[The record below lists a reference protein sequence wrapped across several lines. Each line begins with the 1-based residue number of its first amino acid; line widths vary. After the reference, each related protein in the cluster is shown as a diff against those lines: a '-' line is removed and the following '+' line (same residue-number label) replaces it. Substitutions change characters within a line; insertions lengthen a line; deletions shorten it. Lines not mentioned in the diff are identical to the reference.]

1 MCNGRKQ
8 AVEDSYISRRD
19 KIVAS
24 AIELIGDLGLH
35 ALTPKNLARKQNIS
49 DTLIYKYFGGIDEVL
64 IAVVN
69 EYAAFDINI
78 QRTVDHL
85 DGSYIDKVRY
95 YADTYATY
103 YDNYIGMGAIMLHYE
118 ELLHMSETRE
128 IISECMLKRNDFV
141 CSLFQ
146 GAIDNKEIRPV
157 FTPKELTLVFN
168 GLFTEGLLERRNQYS
183 RKSFRVEMKEMIG
196 HLEKILRL

>member
-1 MCNGRKQ
+1 M
-8 AVEDSYISRRD
+8 EDSYISNRD

-49 DTLIYKYFGGIDEVL
+49 DTLIYKYFGGIDEVF

-85 DGSYIDKVRY
+85 DGSYIDKIRY

-146 GAIDNKEIRPV
+146 GAIENKEIRPV

>member
-1 MCNGRKQ
+1 M
-8 AVEDSYISRRD
+8 EDSYISNRD

-85 DGSYIDKVRY
+85 DGSYIDKIRY

-146 GAIDNKEIRPV
+146 GAIENKEIRPV

-196 HLEKILRL
+196 HIEKILRL

>member
-1 MCNGRKQ
+1 M
-8 AVEDSYISRRD
+8 EDSYISNRD

-85 DGSYIDKVRY
+85 DGSYIDKIRY

-128 IISECMLKRNDFV
+128 IISEGMLKRNDFV

-146 GAIDNKEIRPV
+146 GAIENKEIRPV

>member
-1 MCNGRKQ
+1 M
-8 AVEDSYISRRD
+8 EDSYISNRD

-69 EYAAFDINI
+69 EYATFDINI

-85 DGSYIDKVRY
+85 DGSYIDKIRY

-146 GAIDNKEIRPV
+146 GAIENKEIRPV

>member
-1 MCNGRKQ
+1 M
-8 AVEDSYISRRD
+8 EDSYISNTD

-85 DGSYIDKVRY
+85 DGSYIDKIRY

-146 GAIDNKEIRPV
+146 GAIENKEIRPV

-168 GLFTEGLLERRNQYS
+168 GRFTEGLLERRNQYS

>member
-1 MCNGRKQ
+1 M
-8 AVEDSYISRRD
+8 EDSYISNRD

-85 DGSYIDKVRY
+85 DGSYIDKIRY

-128 IISECMLKRNDFV
+128 IISECMLKRNDCV

-146 GAIDNKEIRPV
+146 GAIENKEIRPV

>member
-1 MCNGRKQ
+1 M
-8 AVEDSYISRRD
+8 EDSYISRRD

-69 EYAAFDINI
+69 EYAAFDVNI
-78 QRTVDHL
+78 QRTVERL
-85 DGSYIDKVRY
+85 DGTYLDKIKY

-141 CSLFQ
+141 CTLFQ
-146 GAIDNKEIRPV
+146 SAIDSKEIRAV
-157 FTPKELTLVFN
+157 FSPKELLQRDCLN
-168 GLFTEGLLERRNQYS
+168 GETNTQGRVSGVRSRRCS
-183 RKSFRVEMKEMIG
+183 V
-196 HLEKILRL
+196 ILRKYLGCKIREELS

>member
-1 MCNGRKQ
+1 M
-8 AVEDSYISRRD
+8 EDSYISNRD
-19 KIVAS
+19 KIIAS

-85 DGSYIDKVRY
+85 DGSYIDKIRY

-146 GAIDNKEIRPV
+146 GAIENKEIRPV

>member
-1 MCNGRKQ
+1 M
-8 AVEDSYISRRD
+8 EDSYISNRD

-85 DGSYIDKVRY
+85 DGSYIDKIRY

-146 GAIDNKEIRPV
+146 GAIENKEIRPV

-183 RKSFRVEMKEMIG
+183 RKSFRVEMKDMIG

>member
-1 MCNGRKQ
+1 M
-8 AVEDSYISRRD
+8 EDSYISNRD

-35 ALTPKNLARKQNIS
+35 ALTPKNLVRKQNIS

-85 DGSYIDKVRY
+85 DGSYIDKIRY

-146 GAIDNKEIRPV
+146 GAIENKEIRPV

>member
-1 MCNGRKQ
+1 M
-8 AVEDSYISRRD
+8 EDSYISNRD

-49 DTLIYKYFGGIDEVL
+49 DTLIHKYFGGIDEVL

-85 DGSYIDKVRY
+85 DGSYIDKIRY

-146 GAIDNKEIRPV
+146 GAIENKEIRPV

>member
-1 MCNGRKQ
+1 M
-8 AVEDSYISRRD
+8 EDSYISRRD

-78 QRTVDHL
+78 QRTVEHL
-85 DGSYIDKVRY
+85 DGSYVDKIRY

-118 ELLHMSETRE
+118 ELLHLSETRE

-168 GLFTEGLLERRNQYS
+168 GLFTEGLFERLNQYS

>member
-1 MCNGRKQ
+1 M
-8 AVEDSYISRRD
+8 EDSYISNRD

-49 DTLIYKYFGGIDEVL
+49 DTLIYKYFGGINEVL

-85 DGSYIDKVRY
+85 DGSYIDKIRY

-146 GAIDNKEIRPV
+146 GAIENKEIRPV

>member
-1 MCNGRKQ
+1 M
-8 AVEDSYISRRD
+8 EDSYISNRD

-85 DGSYIDKVRY
+85 DGSYIDKIRY

-146 GAIDNKEIRPV
+146 GAIENKEIRPV

-196 HLEKILRL
+196 HLEKILR

>member
-1 MCNGRKQ
+1 M
-8 AVEDSYISRRD
+8 EDSYISNRD

-85 DGSYIDKVRY
+85 DGSYIDRIRY

-146 GAIDNKEIRPV
+146 GAIENKEIRPV

>member
-1 MCNGRKQ
+1 M
-8 AVEDSYISRRD
+8 EDSYISRRD

-69 EYAAFDINI
+69 EYAALSHPY
-78 QRTVDHL
+78 QY
-85 DGSYIDKVRY
+85 SYHNMLHMY
-95 YADTYATY
+95 
-103 YDNYIGMGAIMLHYE
+103 LHYE

-141 CSLFQ
+141 CTLFQ
-146 GAIDNKEIRPV
+146 SAIDSKEIRAV
-157 FTPKELTLVFN
+157 FSPKELTLMFN
-168 GLFTEGLLERRNQYS
+168 GIFTEGLLERRNQYS
-183 RKSFRVEMKEMIG
+183 RKSFRGEIKEMLS
-196 HLEKILRL
+196 HLEKVLRL

>member
-1 MCNGRKQ
+1 M
-8 AVEDSYISRRD
+8 EDSYISNRD

-49 DTLIYKYFGGIDEVL
+49 DTLIYKYFGGVDEVL

-85 DGSYIDKVRY
+85 DGSYIDKIRY

-146 GAIDNKEIRPV
+146 GAIENKEIRPV

>member
-1 MCNGRKQ
+1 M
-8 AVEDSYISRRD
+8 EDSYISNRD

-85 DGSYIDKVRY
+85 DGSYIDKIRY

-146 GAIDNKEIRPV
+146 GAIENKEIRPV
-157 FTPKELTLVFN
+157 FTLKELTLVFN

>member
-1 MCNGRKQ
+1 M
-8 AVEDSYISRRD
+8 EDSYISNRD

-85 DGSYIDKVRY
+85 DGSYIDKIRY

-146 GAIDNKEIRPV
+146 EAIENKEIRPV

>member
-1 MCNGRKQ
+1 M
-8 AVEDSYISRRD
+8 EDSYISNRD

-49 DTLIYKYFGGIDEVL
+49 DTSIYKYFGGIDEVL

-85 DGSYIDKVRY
+85 DGSYIDKIRY

-146 GAIDNKEIRPV
+146 GAIENKEIRPV

>member
-1 MCNGRKQ
+1 M
-8 AVEDSYISRRD
+8 EDSYISNRD

-49 DTLIYKYFGGIDEVL
+49 DTLIYKYFGGKDEVL

-85 DGSYIDKVRY
+85 DGSYIDKIRY

-146 GAIDNKEIRPV
+146 GAIENKEIRPV

>member
-1 MCNGRKQ
+1 M
-8 AVEDSYISRRD
+8 EDSYISNRD

-85 DGSYIDKVRY
+85 DGSYIDKIRY

-146 GAIDNKEIRPV
+146 GAIENKEIRPV

>member
-1 MCNGRKQ
+1 M
-8 AVEDSYISRRD
+8 EDSYISNRD

-85 DGSYIDKVRY
+85 DGSYIDKIRY

-146 GAIDNKEIRPV
+146 GAIENKEIRPV

-196 HLEKILRL
+196 YLEKILRL